1 MRFNGF
7 NVLAIVVAAV
17 AIYAIEFLIFAVLI
31 PGPSYQAMIGMSDAQ
46 ASANMAGGRMPFGV
60 VMPILAATGLAL
72 VVKWRQAVG
81 LAGGFITGALMGV
94 LFAFAAT
101 MYSYV
106 YGAAN
111 ETFLGVSLVHYIV
124 CYGVAGAILSAWK

>member
-7 NVLAIVVAAV
+7 NILAIIVAAI
-17 AIYAIEFLIFAVLI
+17 AIYAIEFVIFAVLI
-31 PGPSYQAMIGMSDAQ
+31 PGPTYQHMVGMSDAQ
-46 ASANMAGGRMPFGV
+46 ATASMAGSRMPYGI
-60 VMPILAATGLAL
+60 VMPILAAIGLAL

-94 LFAFAAT
+94 LFGFAAT

-106 YGAAN
+106 YGAAT
-111 ETFLGVSLVHYIV
+111 EMFLGVTLIHYIL